1 MTFYLLCLGLKKE
14 KKKDCK
20 SQNQKGS
27 IINMGLKMC
36 FFKQLNHDNT
46 SAAMTTF
53 FFFYS
58 LVCIVLEYVLL

>member
-1 MTFYLLCLGLKKE
+1 MTFYLLCLGLEEE

-36 FFKQLNHDNT
+36 SSNNQT
-46 SAAMTTF
+46 MT
-53 FFFYS
+53 
-58 LVCIVLEYVLL
+58 IVLQP